1 MRKHSDAVRAEVAEN
16 LGKTCDREIAEKCNV
31 SISYVRRLRHAL
43 GIAPYRKF
51 RKATPRFKLVDLT
64 DKEIYKEYISMG
76 TLEQVARKYG
86 CTRQA
91 VFLRVSAYRRSINE
105 I

>member
-1 MRKHSDAVRAEVAEN
+1 MRKHSDAVRAKVAEN
-16 LGKTCDREIAEKCNV
+16 LGKTCDREIAEKCNA
-31 SISYVRRLRHAL
+31 SISYVRRLRNDL

-51 RKATPRFKLVDLT
+51 KKAVPRFKLVALT
-64 DKEIYKEYISMG
+64 DEEIYKEYKSMG

-91 VFLRVSAYRRSINE
+91 VFLRVLNYKRSINE